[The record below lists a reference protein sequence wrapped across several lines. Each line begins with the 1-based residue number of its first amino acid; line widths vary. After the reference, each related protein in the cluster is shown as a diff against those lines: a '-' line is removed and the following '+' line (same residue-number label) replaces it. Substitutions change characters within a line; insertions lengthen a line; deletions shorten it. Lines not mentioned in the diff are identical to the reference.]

1 MKRPTP
7 DEAPKGITTADD
19 LVKALKQ
26 DPKLADG
33 AGLRRANATDDAVQT
48 IPTGIDTLDGVTGR
62 GGVPR
67 SRMIVFSGKEG
78 GGKTT
83 AALCAVAAFQKRGG
97 LALYIDAERKLDFD
111 WAAKNGVKVD
121 DLIVSH
127 PIHLERAF
135 MTAEDAVKKT
145 DPAVPLLIVLDSVNA
160 GLTKDQMESGYEDQ
174 PAYGPQSRVFSA
186 AIPKLIPHLERSG
199 ATFLLISQI
208 REKMNAGTTIAGG
221 NAVRFY
227 SVLIVVFEQFGK
239 VTASG
244 KKMSELRK
252 LYAGRVIPDSEG
264 SIIGA
269 DFSIKTVKNQLA
281 PPFRDS
287 VMRISF
293 VRGVDRVWCTL
304 RRAEEMA
311 LVERSGAWYSFG
323 AERIG
328 QGADGCCV
336 ALRKN
341 KELLAAI
348 RKAVRAS

>member
-7 DEAPKGITTADD
+7 EATSKLITTADD
-19 LVKALKQ
+19 LVEALKHN
-26 DPKLADG
+26 PKLFDG

-62 GGVPR
+62 GGLPR

-83 AALCAVAAFQKRGG
+83 AALAAVAAYQKRGG
-97 LALYIDAERKLDFD
+97 IALYIDAERKLDLD

-135 MTAEDAVKKT
+135 MTTEDAVKT
-145 DPAVPLLIVLDSVNA
+145 TAPSVPLLIVLDSVNA
-160 GLTKDQMESGYEDQ
+160 GLTKDQMDSSYEDQ

-186 AIPKLIPHLERSG
+186 AIPKLIPYIERSG

-252 LYAGRVIPDSEG
+252 LYEGRVIPDSEG
-264 SIIGA
+264 AIIGA

-287 VMRISF
+287 VMRIGF
-293 VRGVDRVWCTL
+293 RRGVDRVWCTL
-304 RRAEEMA
+304 RRAEEMG
-311 LVERSGAWYSFG
+311 LVERSGAFYKYG
-323 AERIG
+323 TDTLG
-328 QGADGCCV
+328 QGADNTV
-336 ALRKN
+336 DNLRKN
-341 KELLAAI
+341 KDLLQAL